1 MQGLRPCEVLGR
13 PAVEPLDE
21 TLIRT
26 DERLRR
32 RLTLCGEIMCAVR
45 NVHSVQLLLV
55 LFEEGNHIVLQE
67 MGQ

>member
-21 TLIRT
+21 TLIRA

-32 RLTLCGEIMCAVR
+32 RLALCGEVLRAIR